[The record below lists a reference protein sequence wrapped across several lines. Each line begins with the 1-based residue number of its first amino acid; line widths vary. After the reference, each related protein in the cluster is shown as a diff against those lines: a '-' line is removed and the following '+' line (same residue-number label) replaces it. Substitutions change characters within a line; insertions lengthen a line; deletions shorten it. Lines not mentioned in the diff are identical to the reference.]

1 MGEFIALEGVVFA
14 YIKGGAPVLRNISL
28 RIAKGER
35 VAVVGANGSGKSTLV
50 KLINGLLIPQVGQ
63 VSVAGYDTQQ
73 YLQLRQLRRIV
84 SMVFQNPDNQ
94 MVAGTVE
101 EEVAF
106 GLQNYGVP
114 TDEMR
119 IRVQESLAYVELWD
133 ERFRPPNQLSG
144 GQKQR
149 VAIASAL
156 AFAPL
161 CVIFDE
167 ATSMLDAAGRKSVLA
182 LQARLKRDG
191 KTIISVTHDM
201 DEAAKADRIVLVDN
215 GQIVLD
221 EPPAQFFARDL
232 ASFRLQRPLSAE
244 ISTLISTRLLDF
256 SHPLLNVE
264 DLFKEWDKWRK
275 RENVKP

>member
-50 KLINGLLIPQVGQ
+50 KLINGLLIPQEGQ
-63 VSVAGYDTQQ
+63 VSVAGYNTQQ

-156 AFAPL
+156 AFSPL

-232 ASFRLQRPLSAE
+232 AAFRLQRPLSAE
-244 ISTLISTRLLDF
+244 ISTLISTRWLDF

-264 DLFKEWDKWRK
+264 DLFIEWDKWRK